1 MKKNILLEQFQK
13 QKIPYCWNS
22 FKIKNKKYHTV
33 GTVSKSKT
41 KNTILLEQPVSNSK
55 TKNTI
60 LLEQFQN
67 QKQKYHTVGTA
78 GFKFKNKNTILLEQF
93 QNQKQ
98 KYHTVGTVSK
108 SKTKI
113 PYCWNSFKIKIGERS
128 KTIPLIYT

>member
-41 KNTILLEQPVSNSK
+41 K
-55 TKNTI
+55 
-60 LLEQFQN
+60 
-67 QKQKYHTVGTA
+67 
-78 GFKFKNKNTILLEQF
+78 
-93 QNQKQ
+93 
-98 KYHTVGTVSK
+98 
-108 SKTKI
+108 I